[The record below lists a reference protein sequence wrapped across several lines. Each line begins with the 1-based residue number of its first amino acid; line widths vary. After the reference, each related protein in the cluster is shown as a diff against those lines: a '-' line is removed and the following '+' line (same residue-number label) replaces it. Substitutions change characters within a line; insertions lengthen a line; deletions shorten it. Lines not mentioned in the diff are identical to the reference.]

1 MKKPIYR
8 VLVDFEYRN
17 SSRSNY
23 IRTKVKQDSI
33 DTFALSKD
41 KDEIYSQIKNKL
53 FRQIGKK
60 EGEVEIKIIN
70 VEIEGQYGETN
81 R

>member
-8 VLVDFEYRN
+8 VLVDFQYRN

>member
-1 MKKPIYR
+1 

-33 DTFALSKD
+33 DTFALSKN
-41 KDEIYSQIKNKL
+41 KDDIYDHIKSKL
-53 FRQIGKK
+53 LRKIGKK
-60 EGEVEIKIIN
+60 EGEVDIKIIN
-70 VEIEGQYGETN
+70 IDIEGQYGETN
-81 R
+81 G